1 MPKAEKEEDL
11 KAEGE
16 IVAVVLSMYP
26 DRYDGHMKIDG
37 LGYRLDGVLTKK
49 HDYGYAVPQ
58 LFYECKNLK
67 QGFKQYPDYFISH
80 SKVAEGMRLTQM
92 TQMRSVIFARF
103 AEGII
108 ASCDMARFKGKC
120 RFGAKQMFVHDD
132 ETLAIFQW
140 DDFVILHDPGGG

>member
-11 KAEGE
+11 LAEAE
-16 IVAVVLSMYP
+16 IVAVVLSKYP
-26 DRYDGHMKIDG
+26 DRYDGYMKIDS
-37 LGYRLDGVLTKK
+37 LGYRLDGLLTKR

-58 LFYECKNLK
+58 MFYECKNLK
-67 QGFKQYPDYFISH
+67 QRFRQHPDYFISH

-92 TQMRSVIFARF
+92 THLRSLILARF
-103 AEGII
+103 EGGLI
-108 ASCDMARFKGKC
+108 ASCDMARFRGQC

-140 DDFVILHDPGGG
+140 EDFVILHEPGIA